1 MFNFNKLITR
11 SLSLKSRR
19 HTRERCSYCREPHSL
34 IQCEIAICDLEN
46 ILWGNSASRYED
58 QTLNLTAEKEF
69 EMEVAKFSGL
79 PILERKIPFET
90 MNKLQSLFSRK
101 QSKQGCPHCQ
111 GAHRSTEC
119 ELAIQELERI
129 LNQLD
134 SRGLEGQSVSLTS
147 QKEFEMDMAQIA
159 ASTHKL
165 WYRRFEN
172 QDFVAPPLA

>member
-1 MFNFNKLITR
+1 MFNFNKLIAR

-19 HTRERCSYCREPHSL
+19 HARERCSYCQEPHSL
-34 IQCEIAICDLEN
+34 IQCDIAICDLEN
-46 ILWGNSASRYED
+46 ILWRNSTSRYED

-69 EMEVAKFSGL
+69 EMEVAKFSGK
-79 PILERKIPFET
+79 RKDETIEDIP
-90 MNKLQSLFSRK
+90 NRK
-101 QSKQGCPHCQ
+101 CKNQTCQTKQRCPHCQ
-111 GAHRSTEC
+111 GSHRRTEC

-134 SRGLEGQSVSLTS
+134 SHGLEGQSVLLTS

-172 QDFVAPPLA
+172 QDFATSPLA